1 MPNILPR
8 PKLVLPEWLARF
20 FFKSLNFQV
29 FKDPRSM
36 DYYFLDKGQDKCH
49 YINDKCHNEVM
60 RMEVSQIAEILGGQK
75 ILHMK
80 IERRQDLI
88 TLGQHGVTKDALLNL
103 AKYLS
108 FPTDLITELLPISGR
123 TVQRYGRG
131 KHFNR
136 AVSEQ
141 ILQIAE
147 VVARG
152 IEVFEDKGHFL
163 SWMQQSNVALGN
175 KTPLSLLN
183 SRFGV
188 EMVLDELGR
197 IEHGVVS

>member
-1 MPNILPR
+1 
-8 PKLVLPEWLARF
+8 
-20 FFKSLNFQV
+20 
-29 FKDPRSM
+29 
-36 DYYFLDKGQDKCH
+36 
-49 YINDKCHNEVM
+49 M